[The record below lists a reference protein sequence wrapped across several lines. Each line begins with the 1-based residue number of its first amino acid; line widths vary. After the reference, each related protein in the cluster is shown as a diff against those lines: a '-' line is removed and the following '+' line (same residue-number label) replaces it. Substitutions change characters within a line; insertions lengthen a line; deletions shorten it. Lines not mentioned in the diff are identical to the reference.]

1 MRRFEK
7 LWQRDEKLTFLIFTK
22 LKGKKGGKIKVG
34 IITIIYVG
42 DEGGLKPTNISGKH
56 DITSV

>member
-22 LKGKKGGKIKVG
+22 LKGKKEKKNVLFRFIL
-34 IITIIYVG
+34 
-42 DEGGLKPTNISGKH
+42 D
-56 DITSV
+56 

>member
-1 MRRFEK
+1 MKSRMVLFPVK
-7 LWQRDEKLTFLIFTK
+7 ASHS
-22 LKGKKGGKIKVG
+22 KKGGKIKVG